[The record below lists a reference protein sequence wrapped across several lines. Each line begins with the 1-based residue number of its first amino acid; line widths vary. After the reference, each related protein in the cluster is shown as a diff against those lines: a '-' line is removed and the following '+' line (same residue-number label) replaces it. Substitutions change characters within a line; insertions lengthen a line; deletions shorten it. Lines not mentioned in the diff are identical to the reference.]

1 MTLVR
6 EFKCGISGDECV
18 IILNAF
24 NEEICI
30 SKQEY
35 LEIKSNVAHDE
46 RQLSLETH

>member
-1 MTLVR
+1 MKLVR
-6 EFKCGISGDECV
+6 EFKCDLTGEECV

-35 LEIKSNVAHDE
+35 LEIKSNVAHDDRE
-46 RQLSLETH
+46 LWLEQN